1 MHILFS
7 GMFPVICL
15 YAHVLMAVTVFRCY
29 GCADIQSVPSCV
41 QECWE
46 LLSSESFFILLS
58 NLTGLGLHYL
68 CANEDESENKDGKG
82 ETENGDGEG
91 NTQASA
97 SNTDANA
104 PSTEKKDKG
113 NRRVHLFCF
122 FIYSNFTCVF
132 LQDLL
137 LV

>member
-7 GMFPVICL
+7 VICL

-29 GCADIQSVPSCV
+29 GCADMQSVPSCV

-58 NLTGLGLHYL
+58 NLTGLCLHYL
-68 CANEDESENKDGKG
+68 CGDEDKSENEDGKS

-97 SNTDANA
+97 SNTDADA
-104 PSTEKKDKG
+104 SSTEKKDKG
-113 NRRVHLFCF
+113 NNQRVHLFFLF